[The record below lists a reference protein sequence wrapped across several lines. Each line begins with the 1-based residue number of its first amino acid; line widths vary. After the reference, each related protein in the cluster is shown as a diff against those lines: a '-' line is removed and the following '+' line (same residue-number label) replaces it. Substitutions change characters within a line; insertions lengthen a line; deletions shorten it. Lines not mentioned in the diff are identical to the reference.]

1 MPGFSIR
8 NPYFIVV
15 ICLTLLVIGVTSI
28 ARMPVDLFPPIN
40 LPEVVVATF
49 YSGMPPEDVET
60 DITDPLERFFTLAA
74 GVDHFESRSLLG
86 VSIIK
91 VYFQPG
97 TSPDADVTALSNLAL
112 ADLKR
117 LPPGTLPP
125 VVLKFDASSLPVAL
139 VTVKGEGLNETQL
152 HDYAQFQI
160 RNQITVVPGS
170 SIPGVFGGIYRQV
183 MVYVDPYKLSSR
195 QLSLMDVVGA
205 VNQSNL
211 ILPAGDVKMGPYDYF
226 VYSNSLVNNMDE
238 LGKVPLKVNGHSW
251 VTVNDVGKA
260 EDAHGIQTNIVRIDG
275 QKSAYIPIMKQG
287 GDTNTIAVVDGV
299 RQLIKHLYDIP
310 KQMVTSVV
318 FDQSVYVK
326 EAIATVLHEGFLG
339 LILTSIMIL
348 VFLGSFR
355 ATSAVLLSIPL
366 SALAA
371 FVILALMGGTI
382 NTMILGGMALAF
394 SRVIDNS
401 VISLENIYRHLEMGA
416 APMVAAEVGG
426 AEVNLAVLAA
436 TLVDVVDFFPVVF
449 LYGVAKFLF
458 SALALAFCLSLLAS
472 YVVAMTVI
480 PLFCSRFL
488 KAVHPAAH
496 GNAEYEVEPTTSAS
510 LSWMDKLNAR
520 FNRMFNKLLDFY
532 EKWVRRAVMRPGLTV
547 LALAG
552 VFVLSLAIYPLTG
565 LAFFP
570 KTDAG
575 QFTINLK
582 VPTGTRIEVTDQYVA
597 KVEDL
602 IRGTMEGKDLRRIVS
617 NIGVVPDFSSLY
629 TTNAGP
635 YTATVQV
642 QLNESHRLSS
652 FEYMDRVQK
661 KMASQFPDIRTFF
674 SSGSMVDAILN
685 TGMPAPIDV
694 QVSSSDLAQINGIA
708 QDLAARIR
716 EIHGVGQVYV
726 PQDINYPALRLD
738 VDRVHAGELGLSQK
752 DVVDNVITAL
762 NSNYMIAPNYWVDR
776 KSGNDYYLTV
786 QYFEKGPGAIHNMTD
801 LGQIPLRD
809 PDSARNVNCGPSGA
823 HSLGNAQPSW
833 SCSEEGRPTTVL
845 NNVVTVKQVQ
855 TPTEVDHYQIQK
867 VIDVYV
873 TPSGEDLGRVT
884 GAIRNLISKTEVPA
898 NVRVNLR
905 GMVVGMEASF
915 KSFAFGFL
923 ISFLLLF
930 LILTAQ
936 FKSFIDPFLIM
947 LAIPMGFVGVLII
960 LPLTGSTLNVM
971 SLMGVLML
979 VGIADSNSILIV
991 DFAHN
996 LESQGLSPMDA
1007 VITACRV
1014 RLRPILMTSL
1024 ATIIGMIPMA
1034 LKMGTGAEQYA
1045 PMARAIIGGLTSSV
1059 VLTIFIVPAAY
1070 LLVYGKRN
1078 PQTPATL
1085 ATEKPA

>member
-1 MPGFSIR
+1 
-8 NPYFIVV
+8 
-15 ICLTLLVIGVTSI
+15 
-28 ARMPVDLFPPIN
+28 
-40 LPEVVVATF
+40 
-49 YSGMPPEDVET
+49 
-60 DITDPLERFFTLAA
+60 
-74 GVDHFESRSLLG
+74 
-86 VSIIK
+86 
-91 VYFQPG
+91 
-97 TSPDADVTALSNLAL
+97 
-112 ADLKR
+112 
-117 LPPGTLPP
+117 
-125 VVLKFDASSLPVAL
+125 
-139 VTVKGEGLNETQL
+139 
-152 HDYAQFQI
+152 
-160 RNQITVVPGS
+160 
-170 SIPGVFGGIYRQV
+170 
-183 MVYVDPYKLSSR
+183 
-195 QLSLMDVVGA
+195 
-205 VNQSNL
+205 
-211 ILPAGDVKMGPYDYF
+211 MGPYDYF
-226 VYSNSLVNNMDE
+226 VYSNSLVDNMKQ
-238 LGKVPLKVNGHSW
+238 LGDVPLKVKGNSW

-260 EDAHGIQTNIVRIDG
+260 EDAHQIQYNIVRVDG
-275 QKSAYIPIMKQG
+275 QRSAYIPIMKQG

-310 KQMVTSVV
+310 QQMKTSIV

-326 EAIATVLHEGFLG
+326 EAIDTVLHEGFLG
-339 LILTSIMIL
+339 LILTSLMIL
-348 VFLGSFR
+348 IFLGSFR

-371 FVILALMGGTI
+371 FVVLAMMGGTV

-416 APMVAAEVGG
+416 APMIAAEVGG
-426 AEVNLAVLAA
+426 QEVSLAVLAA

-472 YVVAMTVI
+472 FVVAMTVI

-488 KAVHPAAH
+488 KAVPHVEKQKDKE
-496 GNAEYEVEPTTSAS
+496 NEYDLEPTATTGH
-510 LSWMDKLNAR
+510 SWMERFNAR
-520 FNRMFNKLLDFY
+520 FNRMFNKVLDYY
-532 EKWVRRAVMRPGLTV
+532 EHWVRRAVVRPGVTV
-547 LALAG
+547 AILSG
-552 VFVLSLAIYPLTG
+552 VFLASLAIYPLLG

-582 VPTGTRIEVTDQYVA
+582 VPTGTRIEIANEYVA

-602 IRGTMEGKDLRRIVS
+602 IRHEIEPKDFKRIVS

-629 TTNAGP
+629 TTNSGP

-642 QLNESHRLSS
+642 ALNEPHRLSS

-661 KMASQFPDIRTFF
+661 AMASQFPDIRTFF

-685 TGMPAPIDV
+685 SGAPAPIDV
-694 QVSSSDLAQINGIA
+694 QVSSPDLDQIYGIA
-708 QDLAARIR
+708 QTLANRIR
-716 EIHGVGQVYV
+716 EVHGVGQIYI
-726 PQDINYPALRLD
+726 PQDMNYPALRLD
-738 VDRVHAGELGLSQK
+738 VDRVHAGELGLTQK

-786 QYFEKGPGAIHNMTD
+786 QYFEHGDASIHNMAD

-809 PDSARNVNCGPSGA
+809 PGNGAGMTCGPSGPP
-823 HSLGNAQPSW
+823 QPSTGHSSW
-833 SCSEEGRPTTVL
+833 ACLGGGRPTTVL
-845 NNVVTVKQVQ
+845 KNVVDVKQVL
-855 TPTEVDHYQIQK
+855 TPTEVDHYQIQRA
-867 VIDVYV
+867 VDIFV
-873 TPSGEDLGRVT
+873 TPNGEDLGRVT
-884 GAIRNLISKTEVPA
+884 SSIRNILATEKIPS

-905 GMVVGMEASF
+905 GMVQGMEASF

-996 LESQGLSPMDA
+996 LEKQGMLPADA

-1034 LKMGTGAEQYA
+1034 LKLGTGAEQYA
-1045 PMARAIIGGLTSSV
+1045 PMAKAIIGGLTSSV

-1070 LLVYGKRN
+1070 LLVYGKRGAKEVAN
-1078 PQTPATL
+1078 PTPGA
-1085 ATEKPA
+1085 AQ